1 MRMRFREVKE
11 ADECKK
17 ERNLPYDE
25 EPTILKS
32 IRKENEE
39 RRARGEHVMTYEE
52 AQSFWDNL
60 FASDVE

>member
-1 MRMRFREVKE
+1 MRFREVRE
-11 ADECKK
+11 PNECKK
-17 ERNLPYDE
+17 EKNLPYYED

-32 IRKENEE
+32 IKKENEE
-39 RRARGEHVMTYEE
+39 RRARGEHVMTFEE